1 MNSKTHLGHQAKKR
15 FGQNFLHN
23 DSVISDI
30 VDAIN
35 PEPGENLI
43 EIGPGLGAL
52 TEPVIERAGK
62 LSVVELDRDLAHR
75 LRHHPFLAPKLT
87 IFETDALKFDFAQL
101 VTDKDKPLR
110 IFGNLPYNISTPLI
124 FHLLTFKDEV
134 QDMHFMLQ
142 KEVVDRMAA
151 GPNSKTF
158 GRLSIMTQYQCQV
171 IPVMEIGPEAFK
183 PAPKVDSAIVRLI
196 PHKVIKNPVK
206 DIEALNTVCLSAFNQ
221 RRKTLRNT
229 FKKLINVEQLNAL
242 GIDETLRPENLSI
255 DDFIKLANFITDNPP
270 EKEVTT
276 KKTKRHMAT
285 KKERADSEGTSSEDI
300 NSEESNA
307 EGNSSEENN

>member
-23 DSVISDI
+23 DAVISDI
-30 VDAIN
+30 VDVIN
-35 PEPGENLI
+35 PESGENLV

-52 TEPVIERAGK
+52 TEPVVERAEK

-75 LRHHPFLAPKLT
+75 LRHHPFLAPHLT
-87 IFETDALKFDFAQL
+87 IYETDALNFDFAQL
-101 VTDKDKPLR
+101 VSDEHGAAKPLR

-124 FHLLTFKDEV
+124 FHLLTFKDTV

-142 KEVVDRMAA
+142 KEVVERMAA
-151 GPNSKTF
+151 GPDCKAY

-196 PHKVIKNPVK
+196 PHREIKNPVK
-206 DIEALNTVCLSAFNQ
+206 DINALNTVCLAAFNQ
-221 RRKTLRNT
+221 RRKTIRNS
-229 FKKLINVEQLNAL
+229 FKKLLSEEQLSTL
-242 GIDETLRPENLSI
+242 GIDANLRPENLTI
-255 DDFIKLANFITDNPP
+255 DDYIKLANYIVENPP
-270 EKEVTT
+270 VE
-276 KKTKRHMAT
+276 
-285 KKERADSEGTSSEDI
+285 I
-300 NSEESNA
+300 EEQSTRKQSRRSKYITN
-307 EGNSSEENN
+307 E